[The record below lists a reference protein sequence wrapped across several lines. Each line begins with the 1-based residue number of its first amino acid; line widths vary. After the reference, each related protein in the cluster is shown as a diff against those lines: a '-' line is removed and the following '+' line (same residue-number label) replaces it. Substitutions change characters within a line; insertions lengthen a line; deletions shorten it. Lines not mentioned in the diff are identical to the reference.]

1 MLKERETL
9 RPEGFQQEEQKASLH
24 DKCLRGSKSGNGNF
38 FLSFFTDPDRRPP
51 RTCCKSQL

>member
-24 DKCLRGSKSGNGNF
+24 DKCLRGSKGGNGNF
-38 FLSFFTDPDRRPP
+38 F
-51 RTCCKSQL
+51 